1 MFRELVN
8 AMREWFDSV
17 HKDQCNG
24 QNNLYIPQLTCL
36 NNHTGII
43 SSEIRYEGECTPQML
58 IDLAIADVQERQPPA
73 VHLSHGWIL
82 RLNLT
87 SSEEMQNSSSS
98 DKPQSMIIGISI
110 GLIIAAII
118 ILFSVVGIIFGIHKR

>member
-1 MFRELVN
+1 
-8 AMREWFDSV
+8 
-17 HKDQCNG
+17 
-24 QNNLYIPQLTCL
+24 
-36 NNHTGII
+36 
-43 SSEIRYEGECTPQML
+43 ML

-98 DKPQSMIIGISI
+98 ETSQSTIVGISL
-110 GLIIAAII
+110 GLTITAII
-118 ILFSVVGIIFGIHKR
+118 LLLIVVGIIFGIHKRYV

>member
-1 MFRELVN
+1 M
-8 AMREWFDSV
+8 

-24 QNNLYIPQLTCL
+24 QNNMYIPQLTCL

-43 SSEIRYEGECTPQML
+43 SSEIHYEGECTPKML

-73 VHLSHGWIL
+73 VYLSHGWIIH
-82 RLNLT
+82 LNLT

-98 DKPQSMIIGISI
+98 DKPQSMIIGISV

-118 ILFSVVGIIFGIHKR
+118 LLFSVVGIIFGIHKR